1 MRMNKAYLSITS
13 LCEYIDCSHT
23 YVKDR
28 IRDKTFKLGVH
39 YVQPDGPNTKYK
51 FIRSEIDKWM
61 QRDVSS
67 ESKSLAQI
75 MAQKLIAS

>member
-1 MRMNKAYLSITS
+1 MNNKAYLSITS
-13 LCEYIDCSHT
+13 LCDYLDCSKT
-23 YVKDR
+23 WIKDKV
-28 IRDKTFKLGVH
+28 RDGTFQLGVH

-61 QRDVSS
+61 QRDASL

-75 MAQKLIAS
+75 MAEKLIAS